1 MVEGGG
7 PVIVTDS
14 MDQREE
20 ALFQTLMAMGS

>member
-1 MVEGGG
+1 MVGGG
-7 PVIVTDS
+7 AVIVTDS